1 MEKTIKRFIT
11 LLTIA
16 FLNAGGLEAKP
27 IKVFI
32 LAVQSNMESQGS
44 VHHGAE
50 LANGGK
56 GFNLFWPPH
65 EFFGKLVFY
74 KVDRDHIGQICC
86 NLNNLRLR
94 SIKL

>member
-32 LAVQSNMESQGS
+32 LAGQSNMEGQGS
-44 VHHGAE
+44 VHQDAE
-50 LANGGK
+50 LANGGI

-65 EFFGKLVFY
+65 EFFGKLVFHTLH
-74 KVDRDHIGQICC
+74 RDHTGQICC
-86 NLNNLRLR
+86 NLKNLRLG
-94 SIKL
+94 SLKV